1 MAIHCQRKGF
11 DKVQCDMAEGRHGAG
26 ENHLSVLVIDDDTAA
41 ADTVVAY
48 LRRGGLTARSEPNGF
63 AGVSTAKRMH
73 PHIVLLDVQM
83 PGLDGLETARLIKRS
98 VPTTRIILISGHA
111 ASLIEANRDA
121 TVAFA
126 VLEKPLPLPAI
137 LDFVRRALG

>member
-1 MAIHCQRKGF
+1 
-11 DKVQCDMAEGRHGAG
+11 MAEGRQRAG
-26 ENHLSVLVIDDDTAA
+26 DDHLSVLVIDDDVAA
-41 ADTVVAY
+41 AETVVAY
-48 LRRGGLTARSEPNGF
+48 LRRGGLTAQAESNGF
-63 AGVSTAKRMH
+63 AGVNTAKRLR

-83 PGLDGLETARLIKRS
+83 PGLDGLETARLIKRA
-98 VPTTRIILISGHA
+98 VPATRIILVSGHP
-111 ASLIEANRDA
+111 ASLVQANRDA

>member
-1 MAIHCQRKGF
+1 
-11 DKVQCDMAEGRHGAG
+11 MAEGRRRAG
-26 ENHLSVLVIDDDTAA
+26 DDHLSVLVIDDDVAA
-41 ADTVVAY
+41 AETVVAY
-48 LRRGGLTARSEPNGF
+48 LRRGGLTAQAESNGF
-63 AGVSTAKRMH
+63 AGVNTAKRLR

-83 PGLDGLETARLIKRS
+83 PGLDGLETARLIKRA
-98 VPTTRIILISGHA
+98 VPATRIILVSGHP
-111 ASLIEANRDA
+111 ASLVQANRDA

>member
-1 MAIHCQRKGF
+1 
-11 DKVQCDMAEGRHGAG
+11 MAEGRRSAG
-26 ENHLSVLVIDDDTAA
+26 DDHLSVLVIDDDVAA
-41 ADTVVAY
+41 AETVVAY
-48 LRRGGLTARSEPNGF
+48 LRRGGLTAQAESNGF
-63 AGVSTAKRMH
+63 AGVNTAKRLR

-83 PGLDGLETARLIKRS
+83 PGLDGLETARLIKRA
-98 VPTTRIILISGHA
+98 VPATRIILVSGHP
-111 ASLIEANRDA
+111 ASLVQANRDA

>member
-1 MAIHCQRKGF
+1 
-11 DKVQCDMAEGRHGAG
+11 MAEGRRRAG
-26 ENHLSVLVIDDDTAA
+26 DDQLSVLVIDDDVAA
-41 ADTVVAY
+41 AETVVAY
-48 LRRGGLTARSEPNGF
+48 LRRGGLTAQAESNGF
-63 AGVSTAKRMH
+63 AGVNTAKRLR

-83 PGLDGLETARLIKRS
+83 PGLDGLETARLIKRA
-98 VPTTRIILISGHA
+98 VPATRIILVSGHP
-111 ASLIEANRDA
+111 ASLVQANRDA

>member
-1 MAIHCQRKGF
+1 MTVFSAGAADRIGS
-11 DKVQCDMAEGRHGAG
+11 DMADGTQDSGRG
-26 ENHLSVLVIDDDTAA
+26 HLSVLVIDDDIAGA
-41 ADTVVAY
+41 QTVVSY
-48 LRRGGLTARSEPNGF
+48 LRHGGLTARAESNGF
-63 AGVSTAKRMH
+63 AGVNTAKRLR

-83 PGLDGLETARLIKRS
+83 PGLDGLETARLIKRA
-98 VPTTRIILISGHA
+98 VPSTRIILISGHP
-111 ASLIEANRDA
+111 ASLVEANRDA

>member
-1 MAIHCQRKGF
+1 MTVFSAGAADRIGS
-11 DKVQCDMAEGRHGAG
+11 DMADGTQDSDRG
-26 ENHLSVLVIDDDTAA
+26 HLSVLVIDDDIAGA
-41 ADTVVAY
+41 QTVVSY
-48 LRRGGLTARSEPNGF
+48 LRHGGLTARAESNGF
-63 AGVSTAKRMH
+63 AGVNTAKRLR

-83 PGLDGLETARLIKRS
+83 PGLDGLETARLIKRA
-98 VPTTRIILISGHA
+98 VPSTRIILISGHP
-111 ASLIEANRDA
+111 ASLVEANRDA

>member
-1 MAIHCQRKGF
+1 
-11 DKVQCDMAEGRHGAG
+11 MAEGRRRAG
-26 ENHLSVLVIDDDTAA
+26 DDHLSVLVIDDDVAA
-41 ADTVVAY
+41 AETVVAY
-48 LRRGGLTARSEPNGF
+48 LRRGGLTAQAESNGF
-63 AGVSTAKRMH
+63 AGVNTAKRLR

-83 PGLDGLETARLIKRS
+83 PGLDGLETARLIKRA
-98 VPTTRIILISGHA
+98 VPATRIILVSGHP
-111 ASLIEANRDA
+111 ASLVEANRDS

>member
-1 MAIHCQRKGF
+1 
-11 DKVQCDMAEGRHGAG
+11 MAEGRHSSGDG
-26 ENHLSVLVIDDDTAA
+26 DLSVLVIDDDIAGA
-41 ADTVVAY
+41 QAVVSY
-48 LRRGGLTARSEPNGF
+48 LRHGGLTARAESNGF
-63 AGVSTAKRMH
+63 AGINTAKRLR

-83 PGLDGLETARLIKRS
+83 PGLDGLETARLIKRA
-98 VPTTRIILISGHA
+98 VPSTRIILISGHP
-111 ASLIEANRDA
+111 ASLVEANRDA

>member
-1 MAIHCQRKGF
+1 MTVFSTGAADRIGS
-11 DKVQCDMAEGRHGAG
+11 DMADGTQDSGKG
-26 ENHLSVLVIDDDTAA
+26 HLSVLVIDDDIAGA
-41 ADTVVAY
+41 QTVVSY
-48 LRRGGLTARSEPNGF
+48 LRHGGLTARAESNGF
-63 AGVSTAKRMH
+63 AGVNTAKRLR

-83 PGLDGLETARLIKRS
+83 PGLDGLETARLIKRA
-98 VPTTRIILISGHA
+98 VPSTRIILISGHP
-111 ASLIEANRDA
+111 ASLVEANRDA